1 MSPAGT
7 GSSKL
12 MIWLVLGITLSALL
26 AFTGG
31 YYAGVSS
38 VDETPIVEDMSFTI
52 VDDYG
57 RTVSFDKIPERIV
70 SAAPSPTEILFA
82 VGAGDQVVGVDDY
95 SDYPAAAANLTKI
108 GSYTLNI
115 ETIMALTPDLIVGSD
130 LVPRAQ
136 LEQLEGQGIP
146 YVLFADR
153 TLEDIFKTIRLA
165 GIITGHVDQA
175 DDVATNLSLRVEAVK
190 AKTLAEN
197 VSKPRVYV
205 EYYEYWTYGPGSFGD
220 DLISLAGGT
229 NIAHNA
235 SSEYPNVE
243 SEFVIAQD
251 PEVIVYTTGVM
262 SSTTAESIAAR
273 PGWDNISAVAN
284 DKIYS
289 IDDNLMSRYGPRIV
303 DALEQLAAIV
313 HPELFG

>member
-1 MSPAGT
+1 
-7 GSSKL
+7 
-12 MIWLVLGITLSALL
+12 MIWLVLGVTLSALL

-31 YYAGVSS
+31 YFVGISS
-38 VDETPIVEDMSFTI
+38 VEKTPPLVEDESFSV

-57 RTVSFDKIPERIV
+57 RTVTFDKVPQRIV

-82 VGAGDQVVGVDDY
+82 VGAGAQMVGVDDY
-95 SDYPAAAANLTKI
+95 SDYPAATANLTKV
-108 GSYTLNI
+108 GSYSLNV
-115 ETIMALTPDLIVGSD
+115 ETIIALEPDLIVGSD
-130 LVPRAQ
+130 LVPRVQ
-136 LEQLEGQGIP
+136 LEQLEDQGIP

-175 DDVATNLSLRVEAVK
+175 DDVATSLSLRVDALK

-197 VSKPRVYV
+197 VSKPKVYV

-220 DLISLAGGT
+220 DLIALAGGT

-251 PEVIVYTTGVM
+251 PDVIVYTIGVM
-262 SSTTAESIAAR
+262 SSTTADSIAAR
-273 PGWDNISAVAN
+273 PGWDNITAVKN
-284 DKIYS
+284 DDIYS

-313 HPELFG
+313 HPELFS